1 MNDSTRPERQVAG
14 LARVRDEEL
23 AGLESGAAARA
34 LLASIV
40 AEPDR
45 PARPAPIP
53 AHRWPARPARRLV
66 LAAAALVVM
75 TVAVVAGPS
84 LLPDRM
90 GNATSYANSAIEI
103 RQEGD
108 WFVARIKDPLADR
121 SRYVEAFRAVG
132 KDVEIELVPVSPR
145 LVGVRIQAG
154 GNGSGQVR
162 ASSELVSSGPTP
174 VDCAVTPANCTLVI
188 RISTDTT
195 GTVRYRVGRA
205 ALPGEPTQDP
215 VVSSGVP
222 ALPGGGGDGGTGN

>member
-1 MNDSTRPERQVAG
+1 MRDTRRAERRLAG

-23 AGLESGAAARA
+23 AGLEAGPAARA
-34 LLASIV
+34 LLSSIV
-40 AEPDR
+40 AEPGH
-45 PARPAPIP
+45 PPAPTP
-53 AHRWPARPARRLV
+53 VYGRSSRPARRLV
-66 LAAAALVVM
+66 LAASALLAM
-75 TVAVVAGPS
+75 SVAVVAGPS
-84 LLPDRM
+84 LLPERI
-90 GNATSYANSAIEI
+90 GKATSYANSAIEV

-108 WFVARIKDPLADR
+108 YFVARIKDPLADR

-154 GNGSGQVR
+154 GDGSGQVR
-162 ASSELVSSGPTP
+162 ASSELVSAGPIP
-174 VDCAVTPANCTLVI
+174 VDCAVTPASCTLVI

-215 VVSSGVP
+215 AVPSGVP
-222 ALPGGGGDGGTGN
+222 APPRGGAGGGTGN